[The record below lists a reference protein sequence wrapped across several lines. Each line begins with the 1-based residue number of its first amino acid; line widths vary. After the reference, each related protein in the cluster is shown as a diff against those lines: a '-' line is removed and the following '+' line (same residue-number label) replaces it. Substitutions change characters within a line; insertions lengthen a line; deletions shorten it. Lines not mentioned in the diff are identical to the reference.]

1 MFRIVIYSFLMFL
14 MFGCSSKSG
23 GIQDNF
29 VLFSK
34 ASNNRKIVVTSPSPT
49 FIKAEQ
55 EEKVKEPKVSTKNIE
70 LPKFNNIQFD
80 YKIIPHDRVSIIVY
94 KHPEF
99 SSTTLEGRS
108 RDKGLLVNSKGD
120 IRLPLVK
127 TLHLAGLTQIEAQQ
141 KVESAYS
148 KYLKVPDIYLEVVNK
163 RAYIIGEVNSPGEIE
178 LAHETLT
185 LLQIIS
191 KAGDFKDSADKTK
204 IMILRNGGDRVH
216 SELVNLTD
224 INSLK
229 TANLMIKPNDIVYV
243 LPNNMKIFNKKVS
256 DVSPIVRL
264 IGSLLSP
271 FITLKILSN

>member
-1 MFRIVIYSFLMFL
+1 MRIWITVAPKYSSRNCV
-14 MFGCSSKSG
+14 GCY
-23 GIQDNF
+23 
-29 VLFSK
+29 
-34 ASNNRKIVVTSPSPT
+34 
-49 FIKAEQ
+49 
-55 EEKVKEPKVSTKNIE
+55 
-70 LPKFNNIQFD
+70 D
-80 YKIIPHDRVSIIVY
+80 YLGNWID
-94 KHPEF
+94 
-99 SSTTLEGRS
+99 LRS
-108 RDKGLLVNSKGD
+108 ADTV
-120 IRLPLVK
+120 RL
-127 TLHLAGLTQIEAQQ
+127 
-141 KVESAYS
+141 
-148 KYLKVPDIYLEVVNK
+148 
-163 RAYIIGEVNSPGEIE
+163 
-178 LAHETLT
+178 
-185 LLQIIS
+185 